1 MDHDINGDY
10 MLFMLN
16 TLGQAYHTSLGFNSK
31 FPIIADMTDSKFISL
46 LQESFDK
53 NYSIKNIQGYNYYEK
68 SEIKN
73 HDPLIFDSKFLEEK
87 SRINVTYN
95 LVTLK
100 NPNMK
105 YPCYNTF
112 MYLKTRQYIKIDN
125 TNIVI
130 SSLDKWDSIN
140 IDDIL
145 FATSSLFVGAN
156 NITERSLVNFKY
168 NRRNKFK
175 IAATNNN
182 NNTFKVILEPNIF

>member
-1 MDHDINGDY
+1 MDHDIDGDY

-16 TLGQAYHTSLGFNSK
+16 TLGQAYHTSSGFNCK

-46 LQESFDK
+46 VQESFNK
-53 NYSIKNIQGYNYYEK
+53 NYPIKNIQGYNYYEK

-87 SRINVTYN
+87 SHINVIYN

-100 NPNMK
+100 GPNMR
-105 YPCYNTF
+105 YPCYNAVA
-112 MYLKTRQYIKIDN
+112 YLKTRQYIKIDN
-125 TNIVI
+125 TNVVI

-140 IDDIL
+140 INDIL
-145 FATSSLFVGAN
+145 FATGSLFVGAN
-156 NITERSLVNFKY
+156 NNTERSLVNFKY

-175 IAATNNN
+175 IATNNN
-182 NNTFKVILEPNIF
+182 KNNTFKVILEPNIF